1 MNPKGRD
8 REVTDPF
15 IHPYIPNSVP
25 EVMQEMMDVIGIDSI
40 ETLFKDLPLKSDPIR
55 LPEPMSE
62 YALRRHI
69 AEILSKNR
77 DDLLVFCGA
86 GCWPHYVP
94 AVVDEIINR
103 TEFKT
108 AYLGLPE
115 PEKGKMQALFEFQ
128 SLIAELIEMDVV
140 INSVY
145 DWSTAA
151 GEAANMARRL
161 TGRSRI
167 ISPAN
172 ISPDRL
178 GVMRTYTESSGAQ
191 VDIVPFDALT
201 GTLDLDELKRMIDA
215 DTAAVYIENPSY
227 LGMIEDRVDEI
238 EKVTHEAGAIF
249 IVGVDTSSLGV
260 LRPPGAYGAD
270 VVVGEAQ
277 PLGLHMNFGG
287 NSLGILGCKDDPQYL
302 DQLPGYV
309 GAVAPTVDGRDKGY
323 LDTLWDRRHF
333 FGQRENATSMIGS
346 SSNLCAVGAA
356 VYLSLMGP
364 RGMADLGEAIA
375 AKANY
380 TIQEIR
386 KVPGLRVPFSS
397 SAHFKEFVVNFD
409 AVNRLVSDVNKILY
423 QDHGIVGGKDLSKE
437 YPERGQSA
445 LYCVTEV
452 HTLEDIRR
460 LVSALAQVTKG
471 GCNV

>member
-1 MNPKGRD
+1 MENEKHF
-8 REVTDPF
+8 V
-15 IHPYIPNSVP
+15 HPYIPNSVS
-25 EVMQEMMDVIGIDSI
+25 EVKKELMGEIGITEI
-40 ETLFKDLPLKSDPIR
+40 EELFCDLPVRADPFE
-55 LPEPMSE
+55 LPGPMTE
-62 YALRRHI
+62 YELRRHM
-69 AEILSKNR
+69 EKILSKNR

-115 PEKGKMQALFEFQ
+115 AEKGKMQALFEFQ
-128 SLIAELIEMDVV
+128 SLMAELISMDVV

-161 TGRSRI
+161 TGRGQI
-167 ISPAN
+167 LVPEN

-178 GVMRTYTESSGAQ
+178 GVISTYTKWTGAR
-191 VDIVPFDALT
+191 VERVAFDPGK
-201 GTLDLDELKRMIDA
+201 GTLNLGDLEEKVGPE
-215 DTAAVYIENPSY
+215 TACIYIENPSY
-227 LGMIEDRVDEI
+227 LGVIEDQTDEVARI
-238 EKVTHEAGAIF
+238 AHGAGAVF
-249 IVGVDTSSLGV
+249 VVGVDTSSLGV
-260 LRPPGAYGAD
+260 LRPPGEYGAD

-287 NSLGILGCKDDPQYL
+287 NFLGIFGCKDDQAYL

-309 GAVAPTVDGRDKGY
+309 GAVAPTVDGKGRGY

-333 FGQRENATSMIGS
+333 FSQRENATSLIGS
-346 SSNLCAVGAA
+346 SSNLCAIGAA
-356 VYLSLMGP
+356 VYMSLLGP
-364 RGMADLGEAIA
+364 QGMRDLGEAIV

-380 TIQEIR
+380 AIKRISEIEDL
-386 KVPGLRVPFSS
+386 KGPVLGGS
-397 SAHFKEFVVNFD
+397 HFKEFIVNFD
-409 AVNRLVSDVNKILY
+409 GINAKVSDVNKALY
-423 QDHGIVGGKDLSKE
+423 VDYAIVGGKDISKE
-437 YPERGQSA
+437 FPNLGQSA

-452 HTLEDIRR
+452 HTLEDIEQ
-460 LVSALAQVTKG
+460 LVYALTEIAKG
-471 GCNV
+471 GGSDV

>member
-1 MNPKGRD
+1 MHA
-8 REVTDPF
+8 PF

-25 EVMQEMMDVIGIDSI
+25 AVMQAMMREIGIRDI
-40 ETLFKDLPLKSDPIR
+40 DELFNDLPVRSEWMNVPG
-55 LPEPMSE
+55 PMSE
-62 YALRRHI
+62 YELRRHI
-69 AEILSKNR
+69 DTILSKNQDR
-77 DDLLVFCGA
+77 LLVFCGA

-128 SLIAELIEMDVV
+128 SLMAELIAMDVV

-167 ISPAN
+167 LVPAN

-178 GVMRTYTESSGAQ
+178 GVMRTYTESSGGRVETVAFNP
-191 VDIVPFDALT
+191 IK
-201 GTLDLDELKRMIDA
+201 GTLDLDDLKHKIGS

-227 LGMIEDRVDEI
+227 LGVIEDQVEDI
-238 EKVTHEAGAIF
+238 SQIAHAAGAIF
-249 IVGVDTSSLGV
+249 AVGVDTSSLGV
-260 LRPPGAYGAD
+260 LKPPGDYGAD

-287 NSLGILGCKDDPQYL
+287 NFLGIFGCKDDPAHL
-302 DQLPGYV
+302 EQLPGYV

-333 FGQRENATSMIGS
+333 FSRRENATSLIGS

-356 VYLSLMGP
+356 VYLALMGP
-364 RGMADLGEAIA
+364 QGMTELGEAIA
-375 AKANY
+375 AKANFA
-380 TIQEIR
+380 IQQIGR
-386 KVPGLRVPFSS
+386 IDGISVPVLKG
-397 SAHFKEFVVNFD
+397 AHFKEFIVNFD
-409 AVNRLVSDVNKILY
+409 GLNAEVATVNKALY
-423 QDHGIVGGKDLSKE
+423 RNHGIVGGKNLSAE
-437 YPERGQSA
+437 YPQFGQTA
-445 LYCVTEV
+445 LYCVTEA
-452 HTLEDIRR
+452 HTLEDIER
-460 LVSALAQVTKG
+460 LVAALSEIAEG
-471 GCNV
+471 GGADV

>member
-1 MNPKGRD
+1 MPS
-8 REVTDPF
+8 PF

-25 EVMQEMMDVIGIDSI
+25 EVMEEMMREIGVDDID
-40 ETLFKDLPLKSDPIR
+40 ELFKDLPVTSKPVKV
-55 LPEPMSE
+55 PGPASE
-62 YALRRHI
+62 FKLRRHI
-69 AEILSKNR
+69 EGILAQNNDR
-77 DDLLVFCGA
+77 LLVFCGA

-128 SLIAELIEMDVV
+128 SLMAELIAMDVV

-161 TGRSRI
+161 TGRSCI
-167 ISPAN
+167 LVPAN

-178 GVMRTYTESSGAQ
+178 GVIKTYTEHSGAR
-191 VDIVPFDALT
+191 VETVNFHSSD
-201 GTLDLDELKRMIDA
+201 GKLDLKDLQHKIGS

-227 LGMIEDRVDEI
+227 LGIIEDQVDVI
-238 EKVTHEAGAIF
+238 ADTAHQADAVFA
-249 IVGVDTSSLGV
+249 VGVDTSSLGI
-260 LRPPGAYGAD
+260 LRPPGDYGAD

-287 NSLGILGCKDDPQYL
+287 NFLGIFGCRDEPEFL
-302 DQLPGYV
+302 EQLPGYV
-309 GAVAPTVDGRDKGY
+309 GAVAPTTDGQDKGY

-333 FGQRENATSMIGS
+333 FSQRENATSMIGS
-346 SSNLCAVGAA
+346 SSNLCAIGAA
-356 VYLSLMGP
+356 VYMALMGP
-364 RGMADLGEAIA
+364 RGMSELGQSIT

-380 TIQEIR
+380 TIGRLNCIEGIQAPVL
-386 KVPGLRVPFSS
+386 KG
-397 SAHFKEFVVNFD
+397 AHFKEFVVNFD
-409 AVNRLVSDVNKILY
+409 DINLTVSAINKSLY
-423 QDHGIVGGKDLSKE
+423 RKHGIVGGKDLSVE
-437 YPERGQSA
+437 YPELGQSA
-445 LYCVTEV
+445 LFCVTEA
-452 HTLEDIRR
+452 HTLDDIER
-460 LVSALAQVTKG
+460 LIAALTKIAKG
-471 GCNV
+471 GGIDV

>member
-1 MNPKGRD
+1 MD
-8 REVTDPF
+8 TPF
-15 IHPYIPNSVP
+15 VHPYIPNSVP
-25 EVMQEMMDVIGIDSI
+25 QVMREMMQEIGIADI
-40 ETLFKDLPLKSDPIR
+40 DDLFKDLPVRSDPIS
-55 LPEPMSE
+55 LPDPMSE
-62 YALRRHI
+62 YELRRHI
-69 AEILSKNR
+69 GSILSKNN

-128 SLIAELIEMDVV
+128 SLMAEMIAMDVV

-167 ISPAN
+167 LVPAN

-178 GVMRTYTESSGAQ
+178 GVMRTYTESSGAR
-191 VDIVPFDALT
+191 VITMAMDPEK
-201 GTLDLDELKRMIDA
+201 GTLDLADLRRLINP

-227 LGMIEDRVDEI
+227 LGVIEDQVDEI
-238 EKVTHEAGAIF
+238 AQIVHDAGAVF
-249 IVGVDTSSLGV
+249 AVGVDASSLGV
-260 LRPPGAYGAD
+260 LRPPGEYGAD

-277 PLGLHMNFGG
+277 PLGLHMNYGG
-287 NSLGILGCKDDPQYL
+287 NFLGIFGCRDDAEYL

-309 GAVAPTVDGRDKGY
+309 GAVAPTMDGKDKGY

-333 FGQRENATSMIGS
+333 FVQRENATSMIGS

-356 VYLSLMGP
+356 VYMSLLGP
-364 RGMADLGEAIA
+364 QGMAELGEAIT

-380 TIQEIR
+380 VIKRLGQVGGI
-386 KVPGLRVPFSS
+386 RVPVRNG
-397 SAHFKEFVVNFD
+397 AHFKEFVVNFD
-409 AVNRLVSDVNKILY
+409 GLDREASAVNKALY
-423 QDHGIVGGKDLSKE
+423 RDYGIIGGKDLSRE
-437 YPERGQSA
+437 YPDLGQSA
-445 LYCVTEV
+445 LYCVTEA
-452 HTLEDIRR
+452 HTLEDIER
-460 LVSALAQVTKG
+460 LITALSNIAKG
-471 GCNV
+471 GDADV